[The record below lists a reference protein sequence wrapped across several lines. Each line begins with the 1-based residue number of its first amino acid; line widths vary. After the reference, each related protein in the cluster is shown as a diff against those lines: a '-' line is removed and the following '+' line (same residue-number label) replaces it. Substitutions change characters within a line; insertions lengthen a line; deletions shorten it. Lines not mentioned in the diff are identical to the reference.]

1 VHASQQFRSF
11 LHLFADQ
18 VEARPDAVA
27 VEAADRKLSYAELD
41 CHADRLAGRLRGRGV
56 RPDTLVAISL
66 PRGPELIV
74 ALLAVLKA
82 GAGYLPLDPGYPTAR
97 LRYLLADSS
106 SALLLTDT
114 ATLAALGP
122 ALPDGTEVLRLDA
135 DDPTEHPAGGI
146 ALKDVDGRHLAY
158 AIYTSGSTGQPKAVL
173 VEHDQLAAVAAAWA
187 RTLDLAPGL
196 AHLQLAG
203 FSFDVFTADVVRAL
217 GFGGRLVLCPPELL
231 ADGAGLLA
239 LLRQAQIGFAD
250 FVPAVLE
257 VLLDAW
263 QDAGTDL
270 PTLRTVVCGSD
281 VWSVAGAARLRRLCG
296 PQVAVVHAYGVTEA
310 CIDSTHY
317 RLPDSVA
324 EIDALGTLPI
334 GRPLPGTRAYLLDPA
349 GEPVPAGTT
358 GELYLGGAGIARGY
372 LGRDELTAQRFLAD
386 PFAPGGRMYRTGDL
400 ARRLPGGELEFLGR
414 TDSQVKLR
422 GLRIELGEIEAR
434 LAGCP
439 GVREAVVVARE
450 VGGSRQLVGYY
461 RTGPSGS
468 AASADPLAPADALDP
483 ADPLAPTDG
492 PTPDQARA
500 WLAGALPAQ
509 LVPAAC
515 VRLTRWPLTPNGKV
529 DRQSLPAPDA
539 AAFARAAAEQAPDGP
554 VETAL
559 AAILTDLLGV
569 DGIGRHDDFFALGG
583 HSLLAARVVS
593 RIGQQ
598 LGVQLPA
605 TAVFEAPTVAALAE
619 RVTGQPAD
627 GALPP
632 LPRADRS
639 QPLPASFAQQ
649 RLWFLAQLEGG
660 SAAYHIPEAFSLDG
674 PLDRAALAGALDALT
689 TRHEVLR
696 TRLVGVAGQPV
707 QQIDPA
713 GTGFALATDDLT
725 GSADPA
731 AELAALRDRE
741 ASEPFDLAT
750 GPLAR
755 GRLVTLGPDRHVLL
769 LTLHHVLAD
778 GWSMD
783 VLARELG
790 VLYAARRQSAQDPL
804 PPLAVQ
810 YADYAGWQRDWL
822 TGPVAEQ
829 QRQYWARALAG
840 APAVL
845 ELPTDTPRPAEQDY
859 RGGQLPVELDA
870 ELTAAL
876 HELSRRSGCTL
887 FMTVLAGWA
896 LVLSRLSGQAEVV
909 IGSPTANR
917 RRPELDELI
926 GLFVNT
932 LPLRID
938 LAGQPSGTELLGR
951 VRTVTLAALENQDLP
966 FEQVV
971 ELVNPTRSLAH
982 SPVFQVLFAWQNTEN
997 AELALPGVEVRPL
1010 PPHGSVAK
1018 FDLTLSLGETSAE
1031 PGGRIVGT
1039 LEYAGALFRPETATR
1054 IAGYL
1059 RQALVELAAHPGRP
1073 AGTLALVDAAER
1085 RRLVTEWNDTA
1096 VPVEHSIA
1104 DLFAAQVAARPD
1116 AVAVE
1121 CGDEQLSYAE
1131 LDVRANRLAHHLR
1144 ELGVR
1149 PDTRVAISLPREL
1162 HLITALVAVL
1172 KAGAC
1177 YLPLDPGYPA
1187 ARLNLLLHEAN
1198 PAVLLTDSATLS
1210 TLDAALPDGLPT
1222 LRLDS
1227 DAAAW
1232 AGAPAEDPQVHRLPD
1247 QLAYLLYTSGSTGT
1261 PKGVAQ
1267 TWRSADN
1274 MVQWQLR
1281 KATAASRPAARV
1293 LQFASIS
1300 FDVSFQ
1306 EVWSTLCSGAT
1317 LVLLPGG
1324 SHQELD
1330 RLDQLLAER
1339 DVQRAF
1345 LPVAVLQQV
1354 ASMADPHRPGPPSGC
1369 EIVTAGEA
1377 LQIGPD
1383 LTAWLRRLGGA
1394 RLYNQ
1399 YGPTETHVASQQTLQ
1414 IADADGWPALPPIG
1428 TVIDNSRLYVL
1439 DTRLQPVPVGVL
1451 GELYIAGESLA
1462 RGYADRPAL
1471 TSERFVPD
1479 PFGVPGSRMYRTGDL
1494 VRRRPDGS
1502 LDYAGRADGQVKV
1515 RGFRVEL
1522 GEVQTALLAVP
1533 GVREAAVLLR
1543 EDDPGDKHLVGYV
1556 VTAGETEAVREQL
1569 RQRLPEHLVPTR
1581 WVRLDRLPLTVNGK
1595 LDRRALPAPEPA
1607 EQADRQAPRTPT
1619 EAALA
1624 AIWAEVLHRG
1634 QVGADDD
1641 FFALGGHSLLATRL
1655 VAAVNQRMA
1664 TELSLR
1670 TLFRHPV
1677 LSDLAAQLDAATEAA
1692 DAAAPAL
1699 PALVPDPANRY
1710 QPFGLTDLQQA
1721 YWVGRDSTISLGG
1734 VGAHGY
1740 EEIRLADFDAD
1751 RFTSALNRL
1760 IERHDMLRAVFAPDG
1775 TQRVLAEV
1783 PTYQLPRHDLRGL
1796 PPGEAERRLAAIRD
1810 RMSHELLDA
1819 GRWPLFEFAV
1829 TLLDGEARLHLSTD
1843 ALILDAASTDL
1854 LEREL
1859 VQLYLD
1865 PDAELPPLEITF
1877 RDCVLAEQALRRT
1890 PRYSRARR
1898 YWQQRAADLAGAPEL
1913 PLVRQPDAVRRP
1925 HFTRYEHNLAPERWA
1940 TLKAMAGRH
1949 RVTASTLLLTAFAQV
1964 LARWSRQP
1972 RFSLS
1977 LPLFNRPPLH
1987 PDVNSVLGD
1996 FTSLVLLE
2004 LEVDPDATFAE
2015 QARRVQDRLW
2025 QDMDHSAMSGVLVAR
2040 EVSKARGTQPGAMPV
2055 VFNSTVGQADE
2066 FGQFTEGDLARALG
2080 GVTVHSI
2087 TQTPQVWI
2095 DHTVFEVQGGLR
2107 FNWDSIDE
2115 LFGAGMVAE
2124 MFAAYCGLLDRLAD
2138 PASWQDGPDALLPQA
2153 RLLAPPAE
2161 PHTDLPL
2168 LHELFARRAEQ
2179 QPDAVAV
2186 LAPDRQLSYAELELH
2201 ARRLAGRLQAA
2212 GVLPG
2217 DLVAVSMERGWQ
2229 QVSATLAVLYAGAAY
2244 VPIDPALPAERIA
2257 HLLAVT
2263 EARLVLVRPGG
2274 GSSLPAGA
2282 ARLVVDEA
2290 SCSDGG
2296 PAWQPVARTGTDL
2309 AYLIFT
2315 SGSTGTPKGVMIS
2328 HRAAVNTLL
2337 DVTTRYALCPAD
2349 RVLALSS
2356 LSFDLSVFDLFGTLA
2371 AGAAVVLLAPELA
2384 GDPAH
2389 WLELAHAHRV
2399 SVWNS
2404 VPTLLAMLVEYAEG
2418 GRPLPASLR
2427 LAMLSGDWIPLS
2439 LPDRFRRLRPDAE
2452 IHSLGGATEAAIW
2465 SISYPIG
2472 EVDPGWRSIPYG
2484 RALTG
2489 QYFHVLDDALR
2500 PRPTWVPGQL
2510 YIGGAGL
2517 AMGYWRD
2524 ADKTAAS
2531 FIRHPETGE
2540 RLYRTGDLGRWLP
2553 DGTIEFLGRE
2563 DGQVKVHG
2571 YRVELGEIEA
2581 ALESHPSVAAA
2592 AVRVWGDAHGDKRL
2606 AGYAVPASG
2615 ASLTADQLAG
2625 YLAAK
2630 LPAYMV
2636 PATFTMLDALP
2647 LSANGKVDRGRLA
2660 EPGPAGTPDAEPAE
2674 VRTPAESR
2682 LVAVVET
2689 VLDRPGIATG
2699 ANLLQLGATSIDV
2712 VRIANALS
2720 SELGFR
2726 PQLAQL
2732 MRTPTLAHLLGMYRQ
2747 HAQPAATPAAATA
2760 EVVEDPQARQQFK
2773 AAGLGRRRVSE
2784 NAATV
2789 PLAPPADPA
2798 FGRHYARLRSVRQFD
2813 PEPLPL
2819 AALSGLLA
2827 WLSQRELD
2835 GRPKY
2840 LYGSAGS
2847 SYPVQAY
2854 LYLKPG
2860 RVTGVPGGAYYY
2872 DPGEHRLAALGTGR
2886 ELSPDAYDYFVNRPV
2901 FDAGAFALFLVADL
2915 AAIEPLYGEESL
2927 GFCQVEAGAMA
2938 QLLTMAAPEQGI
2950 GLCGIGS
2957 VERDEL
2963 DPLLDLGPSHRL
2975 IYSMVGGLRPG
2986 AGQHAATPSETAEP
3000 RLTEIELDGVE
3011 MEQVE
3016 L

>member
-1 VHASQQFRSF
+1 MHARQQFRTF
-11 LHLFADQ
+11 LHLLADQ

-27 VEAADRKLSYAELD
+27 VEAGTEQLSYAELD
-41 CHADRLAGRLRGRGV
+41 SRAGRLAGHLRGLGV

-66 PRGPELIV
+66 PRGLDLIV
-74 ALLAVLKA
+74 ALVAVLKA
-82 GAGYLPLDPGYPTAR
+82 GGGYLPLDPGYPAAR
-97 LRYLLADSS
+97 LSYLLADSS
-106 SALLLTDT
+106 PALLLTDT
-114 ATLAALGP
+114 ATLTTLGP
-122 ALPDGTEVLRLDA
+122 AVPDGTAVLRLDA
-135 DDPTEHPAGGI
+135 DAWAGAPAGG
-146 ALKDVDGRHLAY
+146 LDPDELDGRQLAY

-173 VEHDQLAAVAAAWA
+173 VEHDQLAAVAEAWA
-187 RTLDLAPGL
+187 RTLDLTPGL

-231 ADGAGLLA
+231 LDGAGLFA
-239 LLRQAQIGFAD
+239 LLRRAGIGFAD
-250 FVPAVLE
+250 FVPAVLDG
-257 VLLDAW
+257 LLDHWA
-263 QDAGTDL
+263 DAGTGL
-270 PTLRTVVCGSD
+270 PELRTVVCGSD
-281 VWSVAGAARLRRLCG
+281 AWSVAGAARLRRLCG
-296 PQVAVVHAYGVTEA
+296 PDVAIVHAYGVTEA

-317 RLPDSVA
+317 RLPTSVA
-324 EIDALGTLPI
+324 EIEALGTLPI
-334 GRPLPGTRAYLLDPA
+334 GRPLPGVRSYLLDPA
-349 GEPVPAGTT
+349 GEPVTGGAV
-358 GELYLGGAGIARGY
+358 GELYLGGAGVARGY
-372 LGRDELTAQRFLAD
+372 LGRDELTAERFLAD
-386 PFAPGGRMYRTGDL
+386 PFVPGGRMYRTGDL
-400 ARRLPGGELEFLGR
+400 GRWLPDGELEFLGR
-414 TDSQVKLR
+414 TDHQVKVR

-434 LAGCP
+434 LAACP
-439 GVREAVVVARE
+439 GVREAVVVPRE

-461 RTGPSGS
+461 RTD
-468 AASADPLAPADALDP
+468 SADPS
-483 ADPLAPTDG
+483 G
-492 PTPDQARA
+492 RPTPDQARA
-500 WLAGALPAQ
+500 WLAEALPGH

-515 VRLTRWPLTPNGKV
+515 MRLARWPLTPNGKI
-529 DRQSLPAPDA
+529 DRQALPAPDA
-539 AAFARAAAEQAPDGP
+539 TAYARAAGEQAPSGP

-559 AAILTDLLGV
+559 AAIFADLLGIEGV
-569 DGIGRHDDFFALGG
+569 GRHDDFFALGG
-583 HSLLAARVVS
+583 HSLLAARVAS
-593 RIGQQ
+593 RIGRQF
-598 LGVQLPA
+598 GVQLPA
-605 TAVFEAPTVAALAE
+605 TAVFQSPTVAALAE

-627 GALPP
+627 SGGASDVLPP
-632 LPRADRS
+632 LPHADRD

-674 PLDRAALAGALDALT
+674 PLDRAALAGALDALV
-689 TRHEVLR
+689 TRHEALR
-696 TRLVGVAGQPV
+696 TRLVSVAGQPV
-707 QQIDPA
+707 QQIDPP
-713 GTGFALATDDLT
+713 GTGFALTTDDLT

-731 AELAALRDRE
+731 AELAALRQRE
-741 ASEPFDLAT
+741 AAEPFDLAR

-755 GRLVTLGPDRHVLL
+755 GRLVVLGEDRHVLL

-790 VLYAARRQSAQDPL
+790 VLYAARRQGEQDPL

-810 YADYAGWQRDWL
+810 YADYAAWQRDWL
-822 TGPVAEQ
+822 SGPAADRQREFWAET
-829 QRQYWARALAG
+829 LAG
-840 APAVL
+840 APALL
-845 ELPTDTPRPAEQDY
+845 ELPTDAPRPAEQDY
-859 RGGQLPVELDA
+859 RGGQLAVELDA

-876 HELSRRSGCTL
+876 HELSRQSGCTL

-917 RRPELDELI
+917 RRPELD
-926 GLFVNT
+926 GLVGFFVNT

-938 LAGQPSGTELLGR
+938 LAGGPTGTELLDR
-951 VRTVTLAALENQDLP
+951 VRAVTLAALEHQDLP

-971 ELVNPTRSLAH
+971 ELVNPVRSLAH
-982 SPVFQVLFAWQNTEN
+982 APVFQMLFAWQNTEN
-997 AELALPGVEVRPL
+997 AELELPGVEVRPL

-1018 FDLTLSLGETSAE
+1018 FDLTLSLGEVSGPDGSRVA
-1031 PGGRIVGT
+1031 GT
-1039 LEYAGALFRPETATR
+1039 LEYAGALFRPESAAR

-1059 RQALVELAAHPGRP
+1059 RQALAELAAHPGRP
-1073 AGTLALVDAAER
+1073 AETLALVDAAER
-1085 RRLVTEWNDTA
+1085 RRLVSTWNDTA
-1096 VPVEHSIA
+1096 TPVEHSIGE
-1104 DLFAAQVAARPD
+1104 LFAAQVRARPD

-1121 CGDEQLSYAE
+1121 CGDQQLSYAE
-1131 LDVRANRLAHHLR
+1131 LDSRANQLAHHLR
-1144 ELGVR
+1144 SLGVR
-1149 PDTRVAISLPREL
+1149 PDTRVAISLPRTL
-1162 HLITALVAVL
+1162 DLVTALVAVL
-1172 KAGAC
+1172 KAGGA

-1187 ARLNLLLHEAN
+1187 ARLNYLLHEAK
-1198 PAVLLTDSATLS
+1198 PALLLTDSATLA
-1210 TLDAALPDGLPT
+1210 TLDPALPDGT
-1222 LRLDS
+1222 RVLRLDA
-1227 DAAAW
+1227 DTADW
-1232 AGAPAEDPQVHRLPD
+1232 AGAPTNDPDVSRLPD

-1330 RLDQLLAER
+1330 RLDRFLAER

-1354 ASMADPHRPGPPSGC
+1354 ASIADTSLPGPPSGC

-1377 LQIGPD
+1377 LQISAD
-1383 LTAWLRRLGGA
+1383 LTSWLRRLGGA

-1399 YGPTETHVASQQTLQ
+1399 YGPTETHVASQQTLE
-1414 IADADGWPALPPIG
+1414 IADADGWSPLPPIG
-1428 TVIDNSRLYVL
+1428 TVIDNTRLYVL
-1439 DTRLQPVPVGVL
+1439 DTRLQPVPVGVV

-1462 RGYADRPAL
+1462 RGYLDRPGL

-1479 PFGVPGSRMYRTGDL
+1479 LFGPAGSRMYRTGDL

-1522 GEVQTALLAVP
+1522 GEVETALLAVP

-1556 VTAGETEAVREQL
+1556 VGSSTVEAVREQL

-1595 LDRRALPAPEPA
+1595 LDRRALPAPEPDGA
-1607 EQADRQAPRTPT
+1607 TGYQAPRTPT
-1619 EAALA
+1619 EAKLA

-1634 QVGADDD
+1634 QVGAADD

-1655 VAAVNQRMA
+1655 VAAVNQQMTA
-1664 TELSLR
+1664 QLSLR

-1677 LSDLAAQLDAATEAA
+1677 LSDLAAQLDGAEGA
-1692 DAAAPAL
+1692 DESAP

-1721 YWVGRDSTISLGG
+1721 YWVGRDATISLGG

-1740 EEIRLADFDAD
+1740 EEIRLAEFDAD
-1751 RFTSALNRL
+1751 RFDRALNRL
-1760 IERHDMLRAVFAPDG
+1760 IERHDMLRAVFSPDG
-1775 TQRVLAEV
+1775 TQRVLPEV
-1783 PTYQLPRHDLRGL
+1783 PAYQMPRHDLRGL
-1796 PPGEAERRLAAIRD
+1796 EPAEAERRLAGIRD

-1829 TLLDGEARLHLSTD
+1829 TLLDGETRLHMSTD

-1859 VQLYLD
+1859 VQLYLE
-1865 PDAELPPLEITF
+1865 PDTELPPLRVTF

-1890 PRYSRARR
+1890 PRYERARR

-1913 PLVRQPDAVRRP
+1913 PLARQPETVRRP
-1925 HFTRYEHNLAPERWA
+1925 HFTRYERTLAPEQWA

-1964 LARWSRQP
+1964 LALWSRQP

-1987 PDVNSVLGD
+1987 PDINSVLGD

-2004 LEVDPDATFAE
+2004 LEVDPGVAFAE

-2080 GVTVHSI
+2080 GATVHSI

-2115 LFGAGMVAE
+2115 LFGEGMVAE
-2124 MFAAYCGLLDRLAD
+2124 MFAAYCQLLDRLAD
-2138 PASWQDGPDALLPQA
+2138 PAAWQGGPDALLPQA
-2153 RLLAPPAE
+2153 RLSAPPPAALAE
-2161 PHTDLPL
+2161 PTGLPL
-2168 LHELFARRAEQ
+2168 LHELFSRRAEQ

-2186 LAPDRQLSYAELELH
+2186 LAPGRQLSYRELDCH
-2201 ARRLAGRLQAA
+2201 ARQLAGRLQAA

-2229 QVSATLAVLYAGAAY
+2229 QVSATLAVLYAAAAY

-2257 HLLAVT
+2257 HLLERT
-2263 EARLVLVRPGG
+2263 EARLMLIQPGG
-2274 GSSLPAGA
+2274 GSALPAGA

-2290 SCSDGG
+2290 SCGAGG
-2296 PAWQPVARTGTDL
+2296 PAWQPVPREGTDL

-2337 DVTTRYALCPAD
+2337 DINSRYALGPAD

-2356 LSFDLSVFDLFGTLA
+2356 LSFDLSVFDLFGALA
-2371 AGAAVVLLAPELA
+2371 AGAAVVILAPELA

-2399 SVWNS
+2399 SIWNS

-2439 LPDRFRRLRPDAE
+2439 LPDRFRRLLPGAQV
-2452 IHSLGGATEAAIW
+2452 HSLGGATEAAIW

-2472 EVDPGWRSIPYG
+2472 KVEEGWRSIPYG
-2484 RALTG
+2484 TALAN

-2510 YIGGAGL
+2510 YIGGLGL
-2517 AMGYWRD
+2517 ARGYWRD
-2524 ADKTAAS
+2524 PERTAAS
-2531 FIRHPETGE
+2531 FITHPVTGE

-2581 ALESHPSVAAA
+2581 ALESHPLVQAA
-2592 AVRVWGDAHGDKRL
+2592 AVRVWGQAHGDKRL
-2606 AGYAVPASG
+2606 AGYVVAASG
-2615 ASLTADQLAG
+2615 AGSSGSSLTAEELARH
-2625 YLAAK
+2625 LAAK

-2636 PATFTMLDALP
+2636 PATFTFLDALP

-2660 EPGPAGTPDAEPAE
+2660 EPGPAGAPAADEAEL
-2674 VRTPAESR
+2674 RSPAESR
-2682 LVAVVET
+2682 LVAIVET
-2689 VLDRPGIATG
+2689 VLDRPGIAAG

-2732 MRTPTLAHLLGMYRQ
+2732 MRTPTLTNLIGMYRQ
-2747 HAQPAATPAAATA
+2747 HSQPAAVAEPAPAVPAATTA
-2760 EVVEDPQARQQFK
+2760 DAGVVEDPQARQEFK
-2773 AAGLGRRRVSE
+2773 AAGLGLRRVGSDSPTVAL
-2784 NAATV
+2784 AA
-2789 PLAPPADPA
+2789 PADPA

-2813 PEPLPL
+2813 PEPMPL

-2847 SYPVQAY
+2847 SYPVQTY

-2860 RVTGVPGGAYYY
+2860 RVAGVPGGAYYY
-2872 DPGEHRLAALGTGR
+2872 DPSGHRLAALGTGR
-2886 ELSPDAYDYFVNRPV
+2886 TLSPDAYDYFVNRPV
-2901 FDAGAFALFLVADL
+2901 FEAAAFALFLVADL
-2915 AAIEPLYGEESL
+2915 AAIEPLYGSDSL

-2938 QLLTMAAPEQGI
+2938 QLLTMAAPEQGV

-2963 DPLLDLGPSHRL
+2963 DPLLELGPSHRL

-2986 AGQHAATPSETAEP
+2986 VEPASRTEEPAGL

-3011 MEQVE
+3011 MEQIE